1 MSETARVL
9 LVMWFVYG
17 VGIVAIARKDA
28 GEATG
33 FGIIVGIVL
42 AIATAKIL

>member
-1 MSETARVL
+1 MSGTIWIL
-9 LVMWFVYG
+9 LTMWFVYG

-28 GEATG
+28 DAATG

-42 AIATAKIL
+42 AIVTVKIL